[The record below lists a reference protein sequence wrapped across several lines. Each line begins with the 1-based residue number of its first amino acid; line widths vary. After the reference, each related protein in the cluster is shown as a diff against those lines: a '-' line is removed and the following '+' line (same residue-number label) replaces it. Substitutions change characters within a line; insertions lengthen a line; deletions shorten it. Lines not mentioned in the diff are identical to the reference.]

1 MLVLRLISSLRIVYP
16 SGGRSRTMVALRM
29 LDVIYTI
36 GLRIGFEMTRKHLSA
51 VLQKFFS
58 CFDKVYNERC
68 EYKELDDILA
78 TQTSSKC
85 F

>member
-1 MLVLRLISSLRIVYP
+1 MRIVYP
-16 SGGRSRTMVALRM
+16 SGGKSRTMIALRM

-36 GLRIGFEMTRKHLSA
+36 GLRIGFEMTRKHLSV

-58 CFDKVYNERC
+58 CFNKIYNERC
-68 EYKELDDILA
+68 EYKELDDILGNSV
-78 TQTSSKC
+78 SSKYTK